1 MQPLFPSRSNFIAKF
16 SIVVGALLTVVL
28 VAGAWWYTHSPAYS
42 KVGIPVSQPVPFPH
56 SLHITA
62 LELNCRYCH
71 IGVDQAAF
79 ADLPPAE
86 TCMSCHSQVSPQSP
100 NLKPVRESYA
110 SGVPL
115 QWNRVYSMPDYV
127 YFNHDIHVNKGVG
140 CETCHGRM
148 DKVTTAVREQYFYM
162 NTCLDCH
169 KDPAKFIRPKENVY
183 DMGYVPSESQETLGP
198 KLVKEYN
205 IMSPNQLINCSI
217 CHR

>member
-1 MQPLFPSRSNFIAKF
+1 MPQLFPSRSNLVAKI
-16 SIVVGALLTVVL
+16 SIVAGALLTVIL
-28 VAGAWWYTHSPAYS
+28 IIGLWWYYHSPAVS
-42 KVGIPVSQPVPFPH
+42 KVGVPVPQPVPFPH

-62 LELNCRYCH
+62 LEMNCRYCH

-86 TCMSCHSQVSPQSP
+86 TCMTCHSQIRPTSP
-100 NLKPVRESYA
+100 NLQPVRDSYA
-110 SGVPL
+110 SGIPL

-148 DKVTTAVREQYFYM
+148 DQVTTAVREKYFYM

-169 KDPAKFIRPKENVY
+169 KDPAKFVRPKENVY
-183 DMGYVPSESQETLGP
+183 DMGYTPPENQEVLGT
-198 KLVKEYN
+198 KLVKDYN
-205 IMSPNQLINCSI
+205 IMSPTQLTNCSI